1 MEILFLLSVL
11 TTGFAKKTFISYSV
25 TFGDSF
31 RQGKVV
37 GIDPERQQVLL
48 SDGEVGGTVN
58 LSELLDC
65 LTGLPA
71 DVESAFSRECCEPL
85 LQLCHGS
92 EDTVLALTGEAWLEK

>member
-1 MEILFLLSVL
+1 MRGEGKRGLLVSTEGDLLFSLL

-48 SDGEVGGTVN
+48 SDGEVGGVITCN
-58 LSELLDC
+58 E
-65 LTGLPA
+65 
-71 DVESAFSRECCEPL
+71 
-85 LQLCHGS
+85 
-92 EDTVLALTGEAWLEK
+92 